1 MITNPSKPIDV
12 SKYAENVFHILGKN
26 KTKTQILFLKTT
38 PKNVVTLD
46 VDSVLDYGP
55 NCKCYPVLNALGL
68 VVGSLLAITTNCLT
82 FNNMFLTV
90 ITAEE
95 DNFSALQAEGV
106 GGLLSFIDTNDNLL
120 IVPYE
125 PNVNKLT
132 VVDRGQNE

>member
-12 SKYAENVFHILGKN
+12 SKYEANLFHVIGKS
-26 KTKTQILFLKTT
+26 KTKTQILFLKST
-38 PKNVVTLD
+38 PKNLVTLD

-55 NCKCYPVLNALGL
+55 NCKCYPVLNALGVVIGSFL
-68 VVGSLLAITTNCLT
+68 VVATNCLT
-82 FNNMFLTV
+82 LNNMYLTV
-90 ITAEE
+90 IKSDE

-106 GGLLSFIDTNDNLL
+106 GGLLSFIDSNDNIL

>member
-12 SKYAENVFHILGKN
+12 SKYAENVFHVLGKN

-90 ITAEE
+90 ITSEE

>member
-1 MITNPSKPIDV
+1 MITNPTKPFDV
-12 SKYAENVFHILGKN
+12 SKYAPNVFHVLGN
-26 KTKTQILFLKTT
+26 TKTKTQILFLKST
-38 PKNVVTLD
+38 PKNLVTLD
-46 VDSVLDYGP
+46 VDSVLEYGP

-68 VVGSLLAITTNCLT
+68 IVGSFLIATTNCITL
-82 FNNMFLTV
+82 NSMYLTV
-90 ITAEE
+90 VKSDE